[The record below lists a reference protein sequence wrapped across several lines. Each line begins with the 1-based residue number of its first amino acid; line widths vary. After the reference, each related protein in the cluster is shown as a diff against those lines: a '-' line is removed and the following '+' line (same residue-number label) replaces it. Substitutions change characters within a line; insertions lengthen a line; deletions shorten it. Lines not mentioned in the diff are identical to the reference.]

1 MKKASRIHFFI
12 GLVIHLWYWAFLSDT
27 LIFQK
32 CYPHKVFGSQRESLF
47 FRIFLLGHISDAYRF
62 QESHLNYLIFYFL
75 LVFRYIHI
83 FSFQYLSWCDFA
95 IISSRKWPKIQILEV
110 FSIFRQPLWI
120 FWKLWK
126 THFEY
131 FVYIFWIFFD
141 LLNLRALSKVEKRL
155 LTLEI
160 WNLATL
166 VVKFLSPCHLQ
177 IVQLPLK
184 ILTWNFQDFLILYK
198 LTYPEKYKIR
208 GGQMGTIRQVEEEWL
223 FRKNWDVV
231 VTNIFHKV

>member
-1 MKKASRIHFFI
+1 MVK
-12 GLVIHLWYWAFLSDT
+12 GLYTQKILSGYDKWFWNHD
-27 LIFQK
+27 IFSFQK
-32 CYPHKVFGSQRESLF
+32 SPPPPKILNLWLFLLNFTIKIIEKGIKNPLFYWISNSLMILGFSEWHLDFPKMLPTQGFWLPKGVPF
-47 FRIFLLGHISDAYRF
+47 FRIFLLGRISDAYRF
-62 QESHLNYLIFYFL
+62 RGSHVNYLIFYFL
-75 LVFRYIHI
+75 LVFRFIHI
-83 FSFQYLSWCDFA
+83 FSFQYLSWCDFD

-131 FVYIFWIFFD
+131 FVYIFWSFFD

-166 VVKFLSPCHLQ
+166 VVKFLSSCHLQ
-177 IVQLPLK
+177 IV
-184 ILTWNFQDFLILYK
+184 LTS
-198 LTYPEKYKIR
+198 T
-208 GGQMGTIRQVEEEWL
+208 
-223 FRKNWDVV
+223 
-231 VTNIFHKV
+231 